1 MRELAYMKQGPGPVA
16 SLYRVQLTAGRTQQQ
31 ALLLG
36 EEETV
41 HGLTGYLG
49 NHQSFD
55 KKNY

>member
-1 MRELAYMKQGPGPVA
+1 MKQDPVPVA
-16 SLYRVQLTAGRTQQQ
+16 SLYRIQLTAGRTQQQ

-36 EEETV
+36 EEEIV